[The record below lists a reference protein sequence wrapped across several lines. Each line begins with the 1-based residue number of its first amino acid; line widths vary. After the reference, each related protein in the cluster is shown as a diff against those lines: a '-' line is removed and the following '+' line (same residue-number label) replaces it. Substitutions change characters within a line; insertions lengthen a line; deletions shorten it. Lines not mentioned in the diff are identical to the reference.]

1 MINKVRKNTFY
12 GALLF
17 CSFSSLTSCID
28 EDLSDCPPPTK
39 EVELTYELE
48 VAQDV
53 ALGFSNEV
61 NSLHLGFWTSPTS
74 LYRERIISKDEFP
87 EDLLF
92 KVTLPVDNY
101 SHIAIANGEQRNGV
115 YNPYPTS
122 LLDAVVKQNFITED
136 TISATSAP
144 VYMGTLA
151 MQMKDNFEEE
161 HYEVLLK
168 PVSSKY
174 VLHVNHPKTLKNM
187 KCFISG
193 TKQELACWE
202 QIWKDNDKLITNA
215 SDFVTAQEEKTDF
228 SFYAFPTAERENAKK
243 AVKDGNGTWKVYFY
257 SQLGDK
263 TVQHIFTLKKSV
275 LSGQVFEATFNVT
288 EQGGEAVDVE
298 AGVQFDPN
306 WNPGHKIETDM

>member
-1 MINKVRKNTFY
+1 MMNKVHKNTFY

-17 CSFSSLTSCID
+17 CSLSGLTSCID

-39 EVELTYELE
+39 EVEITYELE

-61 NSLHLGFWTSPTS
+61 NSLHLGFWTTPTN
-74 LYRERIISKDEFP
+74 LYRERIIGKEDLP

-101 SHIAIANGEQRNGV
+101 NHIAVANGEQRNGI
-115 YNPYPTS
+115 YDPFPS
-122 LLDAVVKQNFITED
+122 LLLDVAVKQDFITKD
-136 TISATSAP
+136 TISATQSP
-144 VYMGTLA
+144 VYMGTLQ

-161 HYEVLLK
+161 HHEVLLK
-168 PVSSKY
+168 PVSGKY

-202 QIWKDNDKLITNA
+202 QIWKDNDKLVTNA
-215 SDFVTAQEEKTDF
+215 SDFATAQEEKTDF
-228 SFYAFPTAERENAKK
+228 SFYAFPTAERENTK
-243 AVKDGNGTWKVYFY
+243 AVENEKRTWKVYFY
-257 SQLGDK
+257 SQLGEK
-263 TVQHIFTLKKSV
+263 IVQHVFTLKEPV
-275 LSGQVFEATFNVT
+275 LSGEVFEATFNVT

-298 AGVQFDPN
+298 AGVQFDPD
-306 WNPGHKIETDM
+306 WQPGNEFETDM

>member
-1 MINKVRKNTFY
+1 MNKVRKNIFY

-17 CSFSSLTSCID
+17 CSFPSLTSCID
-28 EDLSDCPPPTK
+28 EDLSDCPSPNK

-74 LYRERIISKDEFP
+74 LYRERIISKEDIP
-87 EDLLF
+87 ENLLF

-122 LLDAVVKQNFITED
+122 LLDAVVKQNFIAAD

-144 VYMGTLA
+144 VYVGTLQ
-151 MQMKDNFEEE
+151 MQMKDNSENEY
-161 HYEVLLK
+161 YEVLLK

-174 VLHVNHPKTLKNM
+174 ILHVNHPKTLKNM

-193 TKQELACWE
+193 TQQELSCWE
-202 QIWKDNDKLITNA
+202 QIWKDNDRLITNA
-215 SDFVTAQEEKTDF
+215 SDFATAQEENTDF
-228 SFYAFPTAERENAKK
+228 SFYAFPTAERESSK
-243 AVKDGNGTWKVYFY
+243 AIENGNGTWKIYFY
-257 SQLGDK
+257 SQLDDK
-263 TVQHIFTLKKSV
+263 TIQHIFTLKKSV
-275 LSGQVFEATFNVT
+275 FSGQVLEATFNVT
-288 EQGGEAVDVE
+288 EQGGEAIDVE
-298 AGVQFDPN
+298 AGVQFDPD
-306 WNPGHKIETDM
+306 WNPGNEFETDM